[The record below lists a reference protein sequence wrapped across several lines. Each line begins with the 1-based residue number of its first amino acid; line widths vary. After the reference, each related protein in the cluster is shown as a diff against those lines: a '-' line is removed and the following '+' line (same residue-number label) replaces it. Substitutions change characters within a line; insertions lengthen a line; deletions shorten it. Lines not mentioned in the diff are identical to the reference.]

1 MKDIQDLINLTIKDK
16 HTKLN
21 LKKIMKFLAQ
31 YNSSEKLEKYKS
43 VIIENVNLKN
53 KEAEVNN
60 LSIEEYYHTFIYRV

>member
-1 MKDIQDLINLTIKDK
+1 MKDIKDLINLTIKDK

-43 VIIENVNLKN
+43 VIIEYVNLKN
-53 KEAEVNN
+53 KEAEVNK
-60 LSIEEYYHTFIYRV
+60 

>member
-21 LKKIMKFLAQ
+21 LAQ

-43 VIIENVNLKN
+43 VIIEYVNLKN
-53 KEAEVNN
+53 KEAEVNK
-60 LSIEEYYHTFIYRV
+60 